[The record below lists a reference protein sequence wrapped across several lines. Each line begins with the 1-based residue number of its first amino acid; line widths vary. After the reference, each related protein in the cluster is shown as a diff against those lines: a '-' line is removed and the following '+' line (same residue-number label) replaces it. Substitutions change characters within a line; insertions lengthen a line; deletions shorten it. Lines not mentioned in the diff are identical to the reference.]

1 MQKEDK
7 LSLVRTNI
15 FHVLLFTT
23 IGLLAYLMLSNAS
36 NLRSDAILLSEF
48 IWGYIFFVLAFNII
62 GFMIIRL
69 SRWVGYY
76 MVQRWRMVLL
86 YLCVAAVLLFTNY
99 TLIVL
104 AKMLVG
110 VNTPYYFPNG
120 GERVLIILWLLE
132 LIIVALLVINH
143 SVMQNMRI
151 RQETARLHE
160 ENNKAKYVALQR
172 QLNPHFLFN
181 SLNTLIAEI
190 EYDPINAVKFTCNL
204 SDAYRYVLQCQDK
217 MLITIKQELEFMN
230 SYIFLHRVRIGDYIT
245 VEIDIQDSYLEA
257 QVPPLTLQL
266 LIENVIKHN
275 IISESKPM
283 HINIHIE
290 DGSLVITNSLNRRKS
305 VSEGGGMG
313 LNNLSNRSK
322 LIMGRDIQ
330 VSANDSQFTVKVP
343 VIYE

>member
-1 MQKEDK
+1 MQIDNK
-7 LSLVRTNI
+7 LSLIRTNLI
-15 FHVLLFTT
+15 HILLFSTL
-23 IGLLAYLMLSNAS
+23 GLLAYLMLSNAT
-36 NLRSDAILLSEF
+36 NLRADAILLSEF
-48 IWGYIFFVLAFNII
+48 FWGYIFFIVAFNIV
-62 GFMIIRL
+62 GFLIIRL

-86 YLCVAAVLLFTNY
+86 YFCVAVVLLFSNY
-99 TLIVL
+99 ILIVL

-110 VNTPYYFPNG
+110 VERPHTFPNG

-143 SVMQNMRI
+143 SVIQNMRI

-190 EYDPINAVKFTCNL
+190 EYDPTNAVKFTCNL

-217 MLITIKQELEFMN
+217 MLISIKQELSFMN

-245 VEIDIQDSYLEA
+245 VDIDIPDSYLEA

-275 IISESKPM
+275 VISESKPM
-283 HINIHIE
+283 KITIAISDNNLVVSNILSKKH
-290 DGSLVITNSLNRRKS
+290 S
-305 VSEGGGMG
+305 VEESGTG
-313 LNNLSNRSK
+313 LKNLSNRSQ

-330 VSANDSQFTVKVP
+330 VICDENQFTVKVP
-343 VIYE
+343 TIYE